1 MTEKFSLTG
10 TKAFARDLMR
20 MVKWWKQQSAPPQ
33 QVADSSFYDT
43 DYHPPIHYYTLEPY
57 STYTIKQ
64 YPAASY
70 DLDGDY
76 RSLQEYLVMVDGDL
90 PIQAAILHYDPNGNH
105 KQLVS
110 FVGDSINGS
119 IKLVM
124 DGVETDPI
132 SLAAADV
139 TSENITA
146 ALEKLPSIGR
156 KNVTVSVFPGRWL
169 IEFTRNLAGKSFDLF
184 VVDRPEDAVFEVHVS
199 ETLYAD
205 SNKTADL
212 HYPIPLIGKWDGDDE
227 VINDAVAAGSKG
239 TAEWFPGQGYVS
251 NLNECRDY
259 NGDGTPDL

>member
-1 MTEKFSLTG
+1 MSEDGYLLELDFIKQLKKMTAWFKS
-10 TKAFARDLMR
+10 
-20 MVKWWKQQSAPPQ
+20 QQRQSEPLPQ
-33 QVADSSFYDT
+33 VGGGIVDVR
-43 DYHPPIHYYTLEPY
+43 PPIHYFTLESY
-57 STYTIKQ
+57 STYIIKQ

-110 FVGDSINGS
+110 FVGDSINGE
-119 IKLVM
+119 IKLVL
-124 DGVETDPI
+124 DGVETGPI

-146 ALEKLPSIGR
+146 ALEKLPSIGGN
-156 KNVTVSVFPGRWL
+156 NVSVSVFPGRWL
-169 IEFTRNLAGKSFDLF
+169 IEFTRNLAGKSFELF
-184 VVDRPEDAVFEVHVS
+184 EVDRPEDAVFEVHVS

-205 SNKTADL
+205 SKRVADL
-212 HYPIPLIGKWDGDDE
+212 HYPIPLIGKWDGDDD

-239 TAEWFPGQGYVS
+239 TAQWFPGQGYVS
-251 NLNECRDY
+251 NLNECRQY
-259 NGDGTPDL
+259 NGDRSPDL